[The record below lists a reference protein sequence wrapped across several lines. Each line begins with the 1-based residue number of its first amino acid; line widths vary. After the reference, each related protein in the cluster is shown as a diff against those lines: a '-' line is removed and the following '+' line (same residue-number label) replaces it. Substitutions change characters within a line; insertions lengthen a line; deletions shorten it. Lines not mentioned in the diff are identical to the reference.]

1 MEVNWLAMDRHGLT
15 SKTMSNDP
23 SLRGRNRWAWI
34 LGIFLLLSALVL
46 SGPLGDLARSRQ
58 KLTVRGFAERQ
69 ITSDFAVWRANLTAR
84 AKTAKDA
91 FAKLQ
96 ADEARLRA
104 GLIREGVAAD
114 LLKVTSTCVT
124 PAFKTDERGMTT
136 SEILGYTIARDFQVA
151 TAEVGLAPKFASATE
166 ALLRDGLELN
176 PSAPEFYCRKLK
188 DLRADLLGD
197 AVRDA
202 QKRAET
208 IAKQAGRTVGALRS
222 AQQGVFQIT
231 PIYSTEISAMGE
243 LDTTSLEK
251 SIKAVVTA
259 EFGLK

>member
-104 GLIREGVAAD
+104 
-114 LLKVTSTCVT
+114 
-124 PAFKTDERGMTT
+124 
-136 SEILGYTIARDFQVA
+136 
-151 TAEVGLAPKFASATE
+151 
-166 ALLRDGLELN
+166 
-176 PSAPEFYCRKLK
+176 
-188 DLRADLLGD
+188 
-197 AVRDA
+197 
-202 QKRAET
+202 
-208 IAKQAGRTVGALRS
+208 
-222 AQQGVFQIT
+222 
-231 PIYSTEISAMGE
+231 
-243 LDTTSLEK
+243 
-251 SIKAVVTA
+251 
-259 EFGLK
+259 